1 MTELLILIGTDLE
14 KSQRELQKLLR
25 IVQQSGSRAFVVEG
39 EQPDIQLALQ
49 RGYAVKADEVNL
61 DTLPYDERLAVRAW
75 RERARDK
82 DRFGENKNWGSDKFD
97 AP

>member
-25 IVQQSGSRAFVVEG
+25 VVQQSGSRAFVVEG
-39 EQPDIQLALQ
+39 EQPDIQQALQ
-49 RGYAVKADEVNL
+49 RGYAAKVDDVDI
-61 DTLPYDERLAVRAW
+61 DTLSYDEQLAVRAW
-75 RERARDK
+75 SERAHGK
-82 DRFGENKNWGSDKFD
+82 DRLGENQNWGDDRFE